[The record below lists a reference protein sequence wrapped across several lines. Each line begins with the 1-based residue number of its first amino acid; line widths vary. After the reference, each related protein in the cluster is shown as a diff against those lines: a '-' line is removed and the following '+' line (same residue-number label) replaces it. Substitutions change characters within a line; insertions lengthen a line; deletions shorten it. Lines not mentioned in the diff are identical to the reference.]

1 MIGVRNVKGGER
13 MNANAM
19 MNFFAPVTTSNT
31 VTVPKQGNG
40 NLTSGD
46 PFSNILSQ
54 QLSAELISED
64 VLIPQEEQ
72 GEISLSEWLQ
82 SLAGVRIE
90 EELEDLLENDSVE
103 KLISILPVEWKDE
116 IMAWFNNLSDGEG
129 LTITADAVER
139 MVKEWPEE
147 QLAVIGVLLSQF
159 IETQGAA
166 KVPDMIPFDKVL
178 PPVMSDTQKEPNIS
192 RIERF
197 IEGVERA
204 LSQQK
209 AQAPTDEVIK
219 VAINRLLTEKPD
231 VTHTFASLAADK
243 QNSSALLPLH
253 SGVMFNPLMSRTEQA
268 VIHLG
273 DQQPKE
279 VQQQQLLRQ
288 FEQMMQRGLFKTN
301 EAGMNTFS
309 IRLFPAHLGRLDVQ
323 LTQIEGVLV
332 ARLLTSSSA
341 AKDLVE
347 SQLHHLRQAFNSQQI
362 NVERVEV
369 FSQNQSSIKDD
380 QSSNK
385 ERPHDDREQQKE
397 TQPAEEDDTFRA
409 YLEDLT
415 FNEEV

>member
-1 MIGVRNVKGGER
+1 MKGGER

-64 VLIPQEEQ
+64 LLIPQEEQ

-90 EELEDLLENDSVE
+90 EELEDLLENGSVE

-116 IMAWFNNLSDGEG
+116 IMAWINNLSDGGG
-129 LTITADAVER
+129 LTISSDAVER

-159 IETQGAA
+159 IETQGTA
-166 KVPDMIPFDKVL
+166 KVPDIIPFDKVL
-178 PPVMSDTQKEPNIS
+178 PQVMADTPKEPNIS

-197 IEGVERA
+197 LEGMERA

-209 AQAPTDEVIK
+209 AQAPADEVIK
-219 VAINRLLTEKPD
+219 AAINRLFTEKPD

-243 QNSSALLPLH
+243 QPPLTILPLH

-288 FEQMMQRGLFKTN
+288 FEQIMQRGIFRTN

-341 AKDLVE
+341 AKELVE

-397 TQPAEEDDTFRA
+397 TQQAEEDDTFRA
-409 YLEDLT
+409 FLDEIT